1 MNVRIKFLGAA
12 QSVTG
17 SKYLLEIGDY
27 KLMVDCGMFQGPKE
41 LRLRNWS
48 KLPVEEETIDAVI
61 LTHAHIDHSGYLPR
75 LVKNGFKGPIY
86 CTEATEGLLKIMLL
100 DAAKLQEEEAEFAKK
115 KGYSKHSTPE
125 PLFNTEDA
133 EMVLQL
139 LKTSPY
145 DFTNQVNGF
154 IHFSFSN
161 AGHILGSSI
170 VELYIKGELLQK
182 KMVFSGDLGGYNQ
195 PLLESPA
202 VIKDTDILLV
212 ESTYGGKA
220 IDHSNFEEN
229 FANKINT
236 ALDRGGCLL
245 IPSFAVGR
253 TQLLLYYFQ
262 KFQSEGLIPKCPIYV
277 DSPMAI
283 STTNL
288 YQQYPDYHTLLP
300 DDFKGDGLFDYPT
313 IHYYKSQ
320 ES

>member
-61 LTHAHIDHSGYLPR
+61 LTHAHIDHSGYLPK

-145 DFTNQVNGF
+145 DFTNQVNGL

-170 VELYIKGELLQK
+170 VELYIKGEL
-182 KMVFSGDLGGYNQ
+182 
-195 PLLESPA
+195 
-202 VIKDTDILLV
+202 
-212 ESTYGGKA
+212 
-220 IDHSNFEEN
+220 
-229 FANKINT
+229 
-236 ALDRGGCLL
+236 
-245 IPSFAVGR
+245 
-253 TQLLLYYFQ
+253 
-262 KFQSEGLIPKCPIYV
+262 
-277 DSPMAI
+277 
-283 STTNL
+283 
-288 YQQYPDYHTLLP
+288 
-300 DDFKGDGLFDYPT
+300 
-313 IHYYKSQ
+313 
-320 ES
+320 